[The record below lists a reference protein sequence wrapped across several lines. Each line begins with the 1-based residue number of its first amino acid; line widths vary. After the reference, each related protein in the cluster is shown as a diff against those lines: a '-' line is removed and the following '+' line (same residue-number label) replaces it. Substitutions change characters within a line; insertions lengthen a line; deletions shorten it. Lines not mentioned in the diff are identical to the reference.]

1 MAGVAPAYRLIATA
15 PTNLSLRSSVLN
27 IFRSSTTQTDGC
39 TPSGSPV
46 AECEG
51 MYDDTVYY
59 MRAFSSVVGGTWGR
73 NDVAIRS
80 HTLQKFEQ
88 VAARFA

>member
-1 MAGVAPAYRLIATA
+1 
-15 PTNLSLRSSVLN
+15 
-27 IFRSSTTQTDGC
+27 
-39 TPSGSPV
+39 
-46 AECEG
+46 